1 MKNIIKDFFKKS
13 TKKISLISLTNL
25 LGTET
30 KISKSL
36 LPEDNQNSKYNIK
49 QNIQNFK
56 EKTNKYISK
65 KNKDERNLSETI
77 ENMIKN
83 KYKLIGGYG
92 DLIADENKYKEF
104 VESLGYEYYPSYA
117 QLSEKYQDT
126 SYQLNEE
133 KLELCTNMYIIT
145 LEDKKNKNKV
155 LGIRDVVNLEFDI
168 LSKFYFTKIVILG
181 EGVLSSVF
189 GEDREIVF
197 TSQDDV
203 DNDDEIN
210 KYFEKMMGQAI
221 LLGASDIHIQK
232 NTRSASLWF
241 RIDGIKQDMG
251 TMPIALA
258 KTLKRRLVT
267 MADQEDSDYESINGM
282 INYEYGKKNI
292 KFRLGLINSKMNFSL
307 VMRMIGGKGVVSHN
321 LRGLNYPEETV
332 NILNNLTKYANGMI
346 LITGQVGSGK
356 THLMYALL
364 QKLAQQQQYIVT
376 IEDPVE
382 YVDDSF
388 FQIDLS
394 EFASASE
401 EFKYGYPEA
410 VVDILRQ
417 DSNIILIGETRE
429 PETAYQLVNASNLGQ
444 LVFSTMH
451 TNSAPATVSRMTSS
465 LGINEGDIVDN
476 LRGIVSQRL
485 VRKLCDFCKKPDG
498 EGGYKNVGCEE
509 CNNTGFKDRVPI
521 AEVVR
526 FKVGYGG
533 DFDNPAEYMTV
544 EKACMAQYNEGLI
557 TKEDATAIIRGEELW
572 YD

>member
-1 MKNIIKDFFKKS
+1 MIKKIVTTLRNTPKFPFLKRDK
-13 TKKISLISLTNL
+13 KKISL
-25 LGTET
+25 
-30 KISKSL
+30 K
-36 LPEDNQNSKYNIK
+36 
-49 QNIQNFK
+49 K
-56 EKTNKYISK
+56 EKKSDFDFKDFFEKQK
-65 KNKDERNLSETI
+65 KSIYDFIGKSDDPDTHLSNVI
-77 ENMIKN
+77 EDMIKE
-83 KYKLIGGYG
+83 KFHLKGGYG
-92 DLIADENKYKEF
+92 DLIANEEKYEQF
-104 VESLGYEYYPSYA
+104 VRTLGYEYYATYNE
-117 QLSEKYQDT
+117 LSKYYQDT
-126 SYQLNEE
+126 SFQLDEK
-133 KLELCTNMYIIT
+133 KLEFCTTMYIIT

-155 LGIRDVVNLEFDI
+155 LGIRDVVNLDFEI
-168 LSKFYFTKIVILG
+168 LSKFYFTKIVVLG

-189 GEDREIVF
+189 GEDREIIF
-197 TSQDDV
+197 SSNSDTE
-203 DNDDEIN
+203 NDEEIN
-210 KYFEKMMGQAI
+210 KYFDKMMGQAI

-232 NTRSASLWF
+232 TSRYATLWF
-241 RIDGIKQDMG
+241 RIDGIKVDMG
-251 TMPIALA
+251 TMPITIA

-267 MADQEDSDYESINGM
+267 MADQEDSDYESINGV

-292 KFRLGLINSKMNFSL
+292 KFRLGLINSKLNFSL
-307 VMRMIGGKGVVSHN
+307 VMRMIGGRGVVSHN

-332 NILNNLTKYANGMI
+332 QILSNLTKYANGMI

-364 QKLAQQQQYIVT
+364 QQLAKQQQYVIT

-382 YVDDSF
+382 YVDESF

-429 PETAYQLVNASNLGQ
+429 PQTASQLVNASNLGQ

-465 LGINEGDIVDN
+465 LGINEGDIIDN

-485 VRKLCDFCKKPDG
+485 VRKLCSYCKEPDG
-498 EGGYKNVGCEE
+498 EGGYKKVGCDE
-509 CNNTGFKDRVPI
+509 CNHTGFKDRVPI

-526 FKVGYGG
+526 FKLGHGG
-533 DFDNPAEYMTV
+533 DFENPAEYMTV
-544 EKACMAQYNEGLI
+544 EKASMAQYKEGLI
-557 TKEDATAIIRGEELW
+557 TKEDAIAIIRGEEVW

>member
-1 MKNIIKDFFKKS
+1 MI
-13 TKKISLISLTNL
+13 KKI
-25 LGTET
+25 
-30 KISKSL
+30 
-36 LPEDNQNSKYNIK
+36 
-49 QNIQNFK
+49 
-56 EKTNKYISK
+56 KTTLKNVPKFSFL
-65 KNKDERNLSETI
+65 KNKDKKTIDINKFDFNKLLEKQKKSINNFLGKSDNNDAHLSNVI
-77 ENMIKN
+77 EDMIKQ
-83 KYKLIGGYG
+83 KFQLKGGYG
-92 DLIADENKYKEF
+92 DLIADEAKYAEF
-104 VESLGYEYYPSYA
+104 VRSLGYEYYSTYTE
-117 QLSEKYQDT
+117 LSKYYQDT
-126 SYQLNEE
+126 SFQLDER
-133 KLELCTNMYIIT
+133 KLEFCTSMYIIT

-155 LGIRDVVNLEFDI
+155 LGIRDVVNLDFEV

-189 GEDREIVF
+189 GEDREIIF
-197 TSQDDV
+197 GN
-203 DNDDEIN
+203 NDTENDGEIN
-210 KYFEKMMGQAI
+210 KYFDKIMGQAI

-232 NTRSASLWF
+232 TNRYASLWF
-241 RIDGIKQDMG
+241 RIDGIKLDMG
-251 TMPIALA
+251 TMPIAIA

-267 MADQEDSDYESINGM
+267 MADQEDSDFESINGV

-292 KFRLGLINSKMNFSL
+292 KFRLGLINSKLNFSL

-364 QKLAQQQQYIVT
+364 QHLAKQQQYVIT

-382 YVDDSF
+382 YVDESF

-429 PETAYQLVNASNLGQ
+429 PQTAAQLVNASNLGQ

-465 LGINEGDIVDN
+465 LGINEGDIIDN

-485 VRKLCDFCKKPDG
+485 VRKLCNYCKEPDDK
-498 EGGYKNVGCEE
+498 GGYKKVGCDE
-509 CNNTGFKDRVPI
+509 CNHTGFKDRVPI

-526 FKVGYGG
+526 FKLGHGG
-533 DFDNPAEYMTV
+533 DFENPAEYMTV
-544 EKACMAQYNEGLI
+544 EKACMAQYEAGLI
-557 TKEDATAIIRGEELW
+557 TIEDATAIIRGEEVW

>member
-1 MKNIIKDFFKKS
+1 MIKKIVSTLKNVPKISFLNKDKKERKLIIKDVSKNIDI
-13 TKKISLISLTNL
+13 KKIIEKQKHSFYQFI
-25 LGTET
+25 GKE
-30 KISKSL
+30 
-36 LPEDNQNSKYNIK
+36 EDSDTHLSYIIEEVIK
-49 QNIQNFK
+49 DKFQLK
-56 EKTNKYISK
+56 
-65 KNKDERNLSETI
+65 
-77 ENMIKN
+77 
-83 KYKLIGGYG
+83 GGYG
-92 DLIADENKYKEF
+92 DLIANEAKYAEF
-104 VESLGYEYYPSYA
+104 VRSLGYEYYATYSD
-117 QLSEKYQDT
+117 LSKYYQDT
-126 SYQLNEE
+126 SFQLDEK
-133 KLELCTNMYIIT
+133 KLEFCTTMYIIT

-155 LGIRDVVNLEFDI
+155 LGIRDVVNLDFEI
-168 LSKFYFTKIVILG
+168 LSKFYFTKIVVLG

-189 GEDREIVF
+189 GEDREIIF
-197 TSQDDV
+197 SSNSDTE
-203 DNDDEIN
+203 NDEEIN
-210 KYFEKMMGQAI
+210 KYFDKMMGQAI

-232 NTRSASLWF
+232 TSRYASLWF
-241 RIDGIKQDMG
+241 RIDGIKVDMG
-251 TMPIALA
+251 TMPITIA

-267 MADQEDSDYESINGM
+267 MADQEDSDYESINGV

-292 KFRLGLINSKMNFSL
+292 KFRLGLINSKLNFSL
-307 VMRMIGGKGVVSHN
+307 VMRMIGGRGVVSHN
-321 LRGLNYPEETV
+321 LSGLNYPEETIR
-332 NILNNLTKYANGMI
+332 ILSNLTKYANGMI

-364 QKLAQQQQYIVT
+364 QQLAKQQQYVIT

-382 YVDDSF
+382 YVDESF

-429 PETAYQLVNASNLGQ
+429 PQTAAQLVNASNLGQ

-465 LGINEGDIVDN
+465 LGINEGDIIDN

-485 VRKLCDFCKKPDG
+485 VRKLCTYCKELDG
-498 EGGYKNVGCEE
+498 EGGYKKVGCDE
-509 CNNTGFKDRVPI
+509 CNHTGFKDRVPI

-526 FKVGYGG
+526 FKLGHGG
-533 DFDNPAEYMTV
+533 DFENPAEYMTV
-544 EKACMAQYNEGLI
+544 EKAAMAQYHAGFI
-557 TKEDATAIIRGEELW
+557 TKDDATAIIRGEEVW

>member
-1 MKNIIKDFFKKS
+1 MKKIFNNSKLLLQKEFYASILDKQIKLINDIFKKQEEIDS
-13 TKKISLISLTNL
+13 DFIVMMEDGIKSKFNL
-25 LGTET
+25 
-30 KISKSL
+30 K
-36 LPEDNQNSKYNIK
+36 
-49 QNIQNFK
+49 
-56 EKTNKYISK
+56 
-65 KNKDERNLSETI
+65 
-77 ENMIKN
+77 
-83 KYKLIGGYG
+83 GGYG
-92 DLIADENKYKEF
+92 DLIANEESYSSF
-104 VESLGYEYYPSYA
+104 VKSLGYEYYATYSE
-117 QLSEKYQDT
+117 LSRVYQDT
-126 SYQLNEE
+126 SASLDEA
-133 KLELCTNMYIIT
+133 KLELCTSMYIIT
-145 LEDKKNKNKV
+145 LEEKKTKNKV
-155 LGIRDVVNLEFDI
+155 LGIRDVVNLDFEI
-168 LSKFYFTKIVILG
+168 LSKFYFTKIVVLG
-181 EGVLSSVF
+181 EGILSSVF

-197 TSQDDV
+197 GSHSDLE
-203 DNDDEIN
+203 NDDAIN
-210 KYFEKMMGQAI
+210 KYFDKMMGQAI

-232 NTRSASLWF
+232 TNRSATLWF
-241 RIDGIKQDMG
+241 RIDGIKVEMG
-251 TMPIALA
+251 TLPIALA

-282 INYEYGKKNI
+282 VNYDYGKKSI

-307 VMRMIGGKGVVSHN
+307 VMRMIGGRGVVSHN
-321 LRGLNYPEETV
+321 LRGLNYPDETV
-332 NILNNLTKYANGMI
+332 GILENLTKYANGMI

-364 QKLAQQQQYIVT
+364 QKLAKQKQYVVT

-382 YVDDSF
+382 YVDESF

-429 PETAYQLVNASNLGQ
+429 PATASQLVNASNLGQ

-451 TNSAPATVSRMTSS
+451 TNSAPATVARMTSS

-485 VRKLCDFCKKPDG
+485 VRKLCNFCKVEDD
-498 EGGYKNVGCEE
+498 EGGYKKVGCDE

-526 FKVGYGG
+526 FKIGHGG
-533 DFDNPAEYMTV
+533 DFQNPAEYMTV
-544 EKACMAQYNEGLI
+544 EKASMAQYNAGLI
-557 TKEDATAIIRGEELW
+557 TKEDAMAIIRGEEVW

>member
-1 MKNIIKDFFKKS
+1 MKDILKKAWKRTIKSSVRKNLPLFLSKDQ
-13 TKKISLISLTNL
+13 KIS
-25 LGTET
+25 E
-30 KISKSL
+30 SL
-36 LPEDNQNSKYNIK
+36 LPKDQKKKKFDIK
-49 QNIQNFK
+49 KVLEKQKNKLNNAFK
-56 EKTNKYISK
+56 Q
-65 KNKDERNLSETI
+65 KNKDDKNLAEVI
-77 ENMIKN
+77 ENMIKT

-92 DLIADENKYKEF
+92 DLIADESKYSEF
-104 VESLGYEYYPSYA
+104 VKSLGYEYYPSYS
-117 QLSEKYQDT
+117 QLSVKYQDT
-126 SYQLNEE
+126 SYLLNEE
-133 KLELCTNMYIIT
+133 KLELCTSMYIIT
-145 LEDKKNKNKV
+145 LEDKNSKNKV
-155 LGIRDVVNLEFDI
+155 LGIRDIVNLDFDI

-203 DNDDEIN
+203 EDDDEIN

-232 NTRSASLWF
+232 STRAASLWF
-241 RIDGIKQDMG
+241 RIDGVKQDMG
-251 TMPIALA
+251 TMPITLA

-282 INYEYGKKNI
+282 INYEYGKKSI

-307 VMRMIGGKGVVSHN
+307 VMRMIGGKGVVSHD
-321 LRGLNYPEETV
+321 LRGLNYPQETV
-332 NILNNLTKYANGMI
+332 DILHNLTKYANGMI

-364 QKLAQQQQYIVT
+364 QKLARQQQYIVT

-394 EFASASE
+394 EYASASE

-451 TNSAPATVSRMTSS
+451 TNSAPATVSRMISS
-465 LGINEGDIVDN
+465 LGINEGDITDN

-485 VRKLCDFCKKPDG
+485 VRKLCEYCKEPDG
-498 EGGYKNVGCEE
+498 EGGFTNVGCDE
-509 CNNTGFKDRVPI
+509 CNKTGFKDRVPI

-526 FKVGYGG
+526 FKLGEGG
-533 DFDNPAEYMTV
+533 NFEDAAEYMTV
-544 EKACMAQYNEGLI
+544 EKACMAQYHEGLI
-557 TKEDATAIIRGEELW
+557 TKEDANAIIKGEELW
-572 YD
+572 FD

>member
-1 MKNIIKDFFKKS
+1 MKKIFNKAKVVLNKDFYTSVVEKQLKTITDTIKKQ
-13 TKKISLISLTNL
+13 
-25 LGTET
+25 TEDSEFDF
-30 KISKSL
+30 IAFM
-36 LPEDNQNSKYNIK
+36 EDGIKSKYNLK
-49 QNIQNFK
+49 
-56 EKTNKYISK
+56 
-65 KNKDERNLSETI
+65 
-77 ENMIKN
+77 
-83 KYKLIGGYG
+83 GGYG
-92 DLIADENKYKEF
+92 DLIANEEAYASF
-104 VESLGYEYYPSYA
+104 VKSLGYEYYATYSE
-117 QLSEKYQDT
+117 LSKVYQDT
-126 SYQLNEE
+126 SASLDER
-133 KLELCTNMYIIT
+133 KLEICTSMYIIT
-145 LEDKKNKNKV
+145 LEDRQTKNKV
-155 LGIRDVVNLEFDI
+155 LGIRDVVNLNFEV
-168 LSKFYFTKIVILG
+168 LSKFYFTKIVVLG
-181 EGVLSSVF
+181 EGILSSVF

-197 TSQDDV
+197 GSQSDLE
-203 DNDDEIN
+203 NDDAIN

-232 NTRSASLWF
+232 TNRSATLWF
-241 RIDGIKQDMG
+241 RIDGIKVEMG

-267 MADQEDSDYESINGM
+267 MADQEDSDYESING
-282 INYEYGKKNI
+282 IVNYDYGKKSI

-307 VMRMIGGKGVVSHN
+307 VMRMIGGRGVVSHN
-321 LRGLNYPEETV
+321 LRGLNYPDETIQ
-332 NILNNLTKYANGMI
+332 ILENLTKYANGMI

-364 QKLAQQQQYIVT
+364 QKLAKQKQYVVT

-382 YVDDSF
+382 YVDESF

-429 PETAYQLVNASNLGQ
+429 PATASQLVNASNLGQ

-451 TNSAPATVSRMTSS
+451 TNSAPATVARMTSS

-485 VRKLCDFCKKPDG
+485 VRKLCGFCKVEDG
-498 EGGYKNVGCEE
+498 EGGYKKVGCDE
-509 CNNTGFKDRVPI
+509 CNHTGFKDRVPI

-526 FKVGYGG
+526 FKIGHGG
-533 DFDNPAEYMTV
+533 DFQNPAEYMTV
-544 EKACMAQYNEGLI
+544 EKASMAQYYAGLI
-557 TKEDATAIIRGEELW
+557 TREDAMAIIRGEEVW

>member
-1 MKNIIKDFFKKS
+1 MIKKIITKFSNIPKFSFLKKEKKDNGLKKDIFKKVDYKAIIEKQKKRFLEFIGRSDDVDTQLAFLIEEVIKDKFQLK
-13 TKKISLISLTNL
+13 
-25 LGTET
+25 
-30 KISKSL
+30 
-36 LPEDNQNSKYNIK
+36 
-49 QNIQNFK
+49 
-56 EKTNKYISK
+56 
-65 KNKDERNLSETI
+65 
-77 ENMIKN
+77 
-83 KYKLIGGYG
+83 GGYG
-92 DLIADENKYKEF
+92 DLISHEDKYEQF
-104 VESLGYEYYPSYA
+104 VRTLGYEYYASYSE
-117 QLSEKYQDT
+117 LSKHYQDT
-126 SYQLNEE
+126 SFQLDEK
-133 KLELCTNMYIIT
+133 KLELCTTMYIIT
-145 LEDKKNKNKV
+145 LEDKKIKNKV
-155 LGIRDVVNLEFDI
+155 LGIRDVVNLDFEV
-168 LSKFYFTKIVILG
+168 LSKFYFTKIVVLG

-189 GEDREIVF
+189 GEDREIIF
-197 TSQDDV
+197 GSNSDT
-203 DNDDEIN
+203 DNDEEIN
-210 KYFEKMMGQAI
+210 KYFDKMMGQAI

-232 NTRSASLWF
+232 TSRYASLWF
-241 RIDGIKQDMG
+241 RIDGIKVDMG
-251 TMPIALA
+251 TMPITIA

-267 MADQEDSDYESINGM
+267 MADQEDSDYESINGV
-282 INYEYGKKNI
+282 INYDYGKKTI
-292 KFRLGLINSKMNFSL
+292 KFRLGLINSKLNFSL
-307 VMRMIGGKGVVSHN
+307 VMRMIGGRGVVSHN
-321 LRGLNYPEETV
+321 LRGLNYPQETV
-332 NILNNLTKYANGMI
+332 DILSNLTKYANGMI

-364 QKLAQQQQYIVT
+364 QQLAKQQQYVIT

-382 YVDDSF
+382 YVDESF

-429 PETAYQLVNASNLGQ
+429 PQTAAQLVNASNLGQ

-485 VRKLCDFCKKPDG
+485 VRKLCKYCKKEDG
-498 EGGYKNVGCEE
+498 EGGYKKVGCDE
-509 CNNTGFKDRVPI
+509 CNHTGFKDRVPI

-526 FKVGYGG
+526 FKIGHGG
-533 DFDNPAEYMTV
+533 DFENPAEYMTV

-557 TKEDATAIIRGEELW
+557 TKEDATAIIRGEEVW

>member
-1 MKNIIKDFFKKS
+1 MIKKIVTTLRNTPKFPFLKRDK
-13 TKKISLISLTNL
+13 KKISL
-25 LGTET
+25 
-30 KISKSL
+30 K
-36 LPEDNQNSKYNIK
+36 
-49 QNIQNFK
+49 K
-56 EKTNKYISK
+56 EKKSDFDFKDFFEKQK
-65 KNKDERNLSETI
+65 KSIYDFIGKSDDPDTHLSNVI
-77 ENMIKN
+77 EDMIKE
-83 KYKLIGGYG
+83 KFHLKGGYG
-92 DLIADENKYKEF
+92 DLIANEEKYEQF
-104 VESLGYEYYPSYA
+104 VRTLGYEYYATYNE
-117 QLSEKYQDT
+117 LSKYYQDT
-126 SYQLNEE
+126 SFQLDEK
-133 KLELCTNMYIIT
+133 KLEFCTTMYIIT

-155 LGIRDVVNLEFDI
+155 LGIRDVVNLDFEI
-168 LSKFYFTKIVILG
+168 LSKFYFTKIVVLG

-189 GEDREIVF
+189 GEDREIIF
-197 TSQDDV
+197 SSNSDTE
-203 DNDDEIN
+203 NDEEIN
-210 KYFEKMMGQAI
+210 KYFDKMMGQAI

-232 NTRSASLWF
+232 TSRYASLWF
-241 RIDGIKQDMG
+241 RIDGIKVDMG
-251 TMPIALA
+251 TMPITIA

-267 MADQEDSDYESINGM
+267 MADQEDSDYESINGV

-292 KFRLGLINSKMNFSL
+292 KFRLGLINSKLNFSL
-307 VMRMIGGKGVVSHN
+307 VMRMIGGRGVVSHN

-332 NILNNLTKYANGMI
+332 QILSNLTKYANGMI

-364 QKLAQQQQYIVT
+364 QQLAKQQQYVIT

-382 YVDDSF
+382 YVDESF

-429 PETAYQLVNASNLGQ
+429 PQTASQLVNASNLGQ

-465 LGINEGDIVDN
+465 LGINEGDIIDN

-485 VRKLCDFCKKPDG
+485 VRKLCNYCKEPDG
-498 EGGYKNVGCEE
+498 EGGYKKVGCDE
-509 CNNTGFKDRVPI
+509 CNHTGFKDRVPI

-526 FKVGYGG
+526 FKLGHGG
-533 DFDNPAEYMTV
+533 DFENPAEYMTV
-544 EKACMAQYNEGLI
+544 EKASMAQYKEGLI
-557 TKEDATAIIRGEELW
+557 TKEDAIAIIRGEEVW

>member
-210 KYFEKMMGQAI
+210 KYFEKMMGQAV

-509 CNNTGFKDRVPI
+509 CNNIGFKDRVPI

>member
-1 MKNIIKDFFKKS
+1 MIKKILTTLQNVPKFSFLKKGKTEHKIKKVEVKKIDYMAIFEKLKHKFFEFIGKNEDVDTQLAILIEDVIKDKFQLK
-13 TKKISLISLTNL
+13 
-25 LGTET
+25 
-30 KISKSL
+30 
-36 LPEDNQNSKYNIK
+36 
-49 QNIQNFK
+49 
-56 EKTNKYISK
+56 
-65 KNKDERNLSETI
+65 
-77 ENMIKN
+77 
-83 KYKLIGGYG
+83 GGYG
-92 DLIADENKYKEF
+92 DLIANEEKYAEF
-104 VESLGYEYYPSYA
+104 VRTLGYEYYASYSE
-117 QLSEKYQDT
+117 LSKYYQDT
-126 SYQLNEE
+126 SFQLDEK
-133 KLELCTNMYIIT
+133 KLELCTTMYIIT

-155 LGIRDVVNLEFDI
+155 LGIRDVVNLDFDV
-168 LSKFYFTKIVILG
+168 LSKFYFTKIVVLG

-189 GEDREIVF
+189 GEDREIIF
-197 TSQDDV
+197 NSN
-203 DNDDEIN
+203 NDTENDEEIN
-210 KYFEKMMGQAI
+210 KYFDKMMGQAI

-232 NTRSASLWF
+232 TSRYATLWF
-241 RIDGIKQDMG
+241 RIDGIKVDMG
-251 TMPIALA
+251 TMPITIA

-267 MADQEDSDYESINGM
+267 MADQEDSDYESINGV
-282 INYEYGKKNI
+282 INYEYGKKSI
-292 KFRLGLINSKMNFSL
+292 KFRLGLINSKLNFSL
-307 VMRMIGGKGVVSHN
+307 VMRMIGGRGVVSHN
-321 LRGLNYPEETV
+321 LRGLNYPQETV
-332 NILNNLTKYANGMI
+332 DILSNLTRYANGMI

-364 QKLAQQQQYIVT
+364 QQLAKQQQYVIT

-382 YVDDSF
+382 YVDESF

-429 PETAYQLVNASNLGQ
+429 PQTASQLVNASNLGQ

-465 LGINEGDIVDN
+465 LGINEGDIIDN

-485 VRKLCDFCKKPDG
+485 VRKLCKFCKTEDG
-498 EGGYKNVGCEE
+498 EGGFKKVGCDE

-526 FKVGYGG
+526 FKIGHGG
-533 DFDNPAEYMTV
+533 DFENPAEYMTV
-544 EKACMAQYNEGLI
+544 EKACMAQYHEGLI
-557 TKEDATAIIRGEELW
+557 TKDDAMAIIRGEEVW

>member
-1 MKNIIKDFFKKS
+1 MIKKIVTTLRNTPKFPFLKRDK
-13 TKKISLISLTNL
+13 KKISL
-25 LGTET
+25 
-30 KISKSL
+30 K
-36 LPEDNQNSKYNIK
+36 
-49 QNIQNFK
+49 K
-56 EKTNKYISK
+56 EKKSDFDFKDFFEKQK
-65 KNKDERNLSETI
+65 KSIYDFIGKSDDPDTHLSNVI
-77 ENMIKN
+77 EDMIKE
-83 KYKLIGGYG
+83 KFHLKGGYG
-92 DLIADENKYKEF
+92 DLIANEEKYEQF
-104 VESLGYEYYPSYA
+104 VRTLGYEYYATYNE
-117 QLSEKYQDT
+117 LSKYYQDT
-126 SYQLNEE
+126 SFQLDEK
-133 KLELCTNMYIIT
+133 KLEFCTTMYIIT

-155 LGIRDVVNLEFDI
+155 LGIRDVVNLDFEI
-168 LSKFYFTKIVILG
+168 LSKFYFTKIVVLG

-189 GEDREIVF
+189 GEDREIIF
-197 TSQDDV
+197 SSNSDTE
-203 DNDDEIN
+203 NDEEIN
-210 KYFEKMMGQAI
+210 KYFDKMMGQAI

-232 NTRSASLWF
+232 TSRYASLWF
-241 RIDGIKQDMG
+241 RIDGIKVDMG
-251 TMPIALA
+251 TMPITIA

-267 MADQEDSDYESINGM
+267 MADQEDSDYESINGV

-292 KFRLGLINSKMNFSL
+292 KFRLGLINSKLNFSL
-307 VMRMIGGKGVVSHN
+307 VMRMIGGRGVVSHN

-332 NILNNLTKYANGMI
+332 QILSNLTKYANGMI

-364 QKLAQQQQYIVT
+364 QQLAKQQQYVIT

-382 YVDDSF
+382 YVDESF

-429 PETAYQLVNASNLGQ
+429 PQTASQLVNASNLGQ

-465 LGINEGDIVDN
+465 LGINEGDIIDN
-476 LRGIVSQRL
+476 LRGMVSQRL
-485 VRKLCDFCKKPDG
+485 VRKLCSHCKELDG
-498 EGGYKNVGCEE
+498 EGGYKKVGCDE
-509 CNNTGFKDRVPI
+509 CNHTGFKDRVPI

-526 FKVGYGG
+526 FKLGHGG
-533 DFDNPAEYMTV
+533 DFENPAEYMTI
-544 EKACMAQYNEGLI
+544 EKASMAQYNAGFI
-557 TKEDATAIIRGEELW
+557 TKEDALAIIRGEEVW